1 MLYAHVSPKESEQLV
16 TALKQSQ
23 NVRWYQ
29 RLHIIQLSSK
39 GQSVTELSNLFGRCT
54 ATIRDYIKRYNQNGI
69 EGLQRQSSSGAPPQI
84 PLTHPQWEELL
95 HQSPSQ
101 LVRLETAARNWN
113 QELLVTYLHRYHG
126 ILVTRPAVAAHLK
139 RHGIR
144 WNRGRLKI
152 TSPDPLYT
160 VKRDR
165 LDTLK
170 KQPVKVP

>member
-1 MLYAHVSPKESEQLV
+1 MLYAHISPKESERIV
-16 TALKQSQ
+16 KALKQSQ
-23 NVRWYQ
+23 SVRWYQ

-39 GQSVTELSNLFGRCT
+39 GKSVTELSDLFGRGT

-84 PLTHPQWEELL
+84 PLTRAQWEELL

-101 LVRLETAARNWN
+101 WVRLETAARNWN

-126 ILVTRPAVAAHLK
+126 IMVTRQAVAAHLK

-144 WNRGRLKI
+144 WNRSRLKV

-160 VKRDR
+160 IKRNH

-170 KQPVKVP
+170 KKLTKVP